1 MAKHAPLGASSFY
14 RAQACPASVLMS
26 EGMPNESSVSAEK
39 GTRAHALSE
48 ATLRTVLG
56 GNDGADVY
64 ESEQARHAM
73 LEILDPSEVE
83 SYDAAVDLYV
93 DWVLANFDE
102 AAGDIL
108 VLEDR
113 VTLAPLNPP
122 IEMFGTSDA
131 VIVKPAQR
139 RLIVGDA
146 KFGTGYVH
154 HIGNTQTQYYGLG
167 ALLKYG
173 QHYQID
179 VVETVIV
186 QPRTWPESACV
197 PRGDVYTA
205 AELRVD
211 FAAEALR
218 VAHAVL
224 DPNAPVAAGDHCT
237 FCPARPR
244 CPAQAEVAL
253 KLAQDEFGDAP
264 VFDPRLIGEAQALAL
279 LDRAEQIEGY
289 IGAVRGW
296 AHSRLSK
303 GEQVPGWMLKPKRPT
318 RVMNTTEAEFVEK
331 MTAAGV
337 AREKL
342 YKPPAPEMR
351 TIAQI
356 EKAGLTKDQK
366 AVLATL
372 NAAVSSG
379 YNLVRDDGTGGARML
394 SASDEF
400 SADL

>member
-26 EGMPNESSVSAEK
+26 EGMPNESSPAAEK
-39 GTRAHALSE
+39 GTRSHKVAECEIDFELGRGTLGALELAKAS
-48 ATLRTVLG
+48 LI
-56 GNDGADVY
+56 
-64 ESEQARHAM
+64 
-73 LEILDPSEVE
+73 EILDPSEIS
-83 SYDAAVDLYV
+83 SYEDAIGVDV
-93 DWVLANFDE
+93 DWTLTNFCPNE
-102 AAGDIL
+102 GDIL
-108 VLEDR
+108 VLERR
-113 VTLAPLNPP
+113 VSLAPLRPP
-122 IEMFGTSDA
+122 IEMFGTVDRC
-131 VIVKPAQR
+131 ILKPKR
-139 RLIVGDA
+139 RMAKVGDA
-146 KFGTGYVH
+146 KYGVQYVDH
-154 HIGNTQTQYYGLG
+154 VDNSQTKYYGLG
-167 ALLKYG
+167 ALFEFGEEYP
-173 QHYQID
+173 ID
-179 VVETVIV
+179 VVETTII
-186 QPRTWPESACV
+186 QPRLWQQDLCA
-197 PRGDVYTA
+197 PRSDIYTA

-224 DPNAPVAAGDHCT
+224 DPNAPIVAGDHCQ

-244 CPAQAEVAL
+244 CPAQAEMAL
-253 KLAQDEFGDAP
+253 TLAQDEFGEAP
-264 VFDPRLIGEAQALAL
+264 MFDPRLISAAQALAL

-303 GEQVPGWMLKPKRPT
+303 GEVVPGWMLKPKRPT

-331 MTAAGV
+331 MIAAGV

-342 YKPPAPEMR
+342 YKPPAPELR

-356 EKAGLTKDQK
+356 EKAGLTKGQK

-400 SADL
+400 LADL

>member
-26 EGMPNESSVSAEK
+26 EGMPNESSASAEK
-39 GTRAHALSE
+39 GTRAHTVSE
-48 ATLRTVLG
+48 ALLAYIVFGEPFSKAALAK
-56 GNDGADVY
+56 DAL
-64 ESEQARHAM
+64 
-73 LEILDPSEVE
+73 LEILDPAERE
-83 SYDAAVDLYV
+83 SYADAIQTYV
-93 DWVLANFDE
+93 DWVDE
-102 AAGDIL
+102 TVEEGDIL
-108 VLEDR
+108 VLEDK

-131 VIVKPAQR
+131 VIIKPARR
-139 RLIVGDA
+139 RLVVGDA

-173 QHYQID
+173 HQYEFD

-224 DPNAPVAAGDHCT
+224 DPNAPVVAGEHCT

-244 CPAQAEVAL
+244 CPAQAEMAL
-253 KLAQDEFGDAP
+253 TLAQDEFGEAP

-303 GEQVPGWMLKPKRPT
+303 GEPVPGWMLKPKRPT